1 MGCMITLLKPCDPLP
16 SLTAKYCMH
25 PDMQA
30 CAVSR
35 RMQSTAA
42 VTRLNHLA
50 IAVPDVRAAAAQYQA
65 VLGARVSEPQA
76 LPEHGVTVVFVQ
88 LENTKLELLEPLG
101 EASPVAKFLE
111 KNPAGGMHHMCLE
124 VCNVKASMAAVSERV
139 RLLSS
144 EPKIG
149 AHGNP
154 VVFMHPKDMVGVL
167 TELEE
172 VPRS

>member
-124 VCNVKASMAAVSERV
+124 VCNVK
-139 RLLSS
+139 
-144 EPKIG
+144 
-149 AHGNP
+149 
-154 VVFMHPKDMVGVL
+154 VG
-167 TELEE
+167 
-172 VPRS
+172 